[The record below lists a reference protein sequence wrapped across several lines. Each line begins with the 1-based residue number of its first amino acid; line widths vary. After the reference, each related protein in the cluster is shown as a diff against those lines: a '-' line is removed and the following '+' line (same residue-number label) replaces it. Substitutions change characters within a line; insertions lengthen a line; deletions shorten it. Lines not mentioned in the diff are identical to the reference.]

1 MKITT
6 IQVYDD
12 TKRKLNHIKE
22 RPNESYDSVLK
33 RILDSKDISSM
44 QEMFIKGD
52 KIRQKKK
59 YTTNEMIEI
68 AHGLRSKR

>member
-22 RPNESYDSVLK
+22 HPNESYDSVLK

-59 YTTNEMIEI
+59 YTTNEIIEI